1 MPIYKG
7 EYMMFKQEGEK
18 GFIEIFSLV
27 LMSIYLVLSMQLFQE
42 VILHRKICHA
52 LVKNIQEDYRLEG
65 VLMEAKK
72 CREIKEII
80 DPSEKIFSIY
90 QPDYFYYFDDGKIY
104 IDKGTT
110 NLLSANYKVYNGKV
124 FITGVKSQS
133 NSIYVRE

>member
-1 MPIYKG
+1 
-7 EYMMFKQEGEK
+7 MMSNQEGER
-18 GFIEIFSLV
+18 GFIEIFTLV

-65 VLMEAKK
+65 ILMEAKK
-72 CREIKEII
+72 CRETKETI
-80 DPSEKIFSIY
+80 DPSERIASIY
-90 QPDYFYYFDDGKIY
+90 QPDYFYYFDQEKIY
-104 IDKGTT
+104 IDKGKA